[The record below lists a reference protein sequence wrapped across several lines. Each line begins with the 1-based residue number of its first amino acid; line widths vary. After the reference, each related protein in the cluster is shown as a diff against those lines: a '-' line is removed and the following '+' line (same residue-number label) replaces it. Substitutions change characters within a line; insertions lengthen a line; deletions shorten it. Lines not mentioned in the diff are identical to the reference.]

1 MADGVHDFSPDEAD
15 PFDILLQRAEE
26 LKASDDIAL
35 EALARD
41 AIEAKT
47 SEPRMDKLMRTAAK
61 AAGFALPTVKKAF
74 DAAHAELDRDAQAK
88 RQADP
93 SAAAAQA
100 AALQAAIDAEKA
112 ARDAERERL
121 RQSCHGLAEDPQ
133 LMEKLGALVDRLGV
147 VGEAA
152 NVRGAY
158 LVATSRLVEKNAL
171 SLLRRG
177 AAAGGKNFLLTHVVS
192 LFPEEDV
199 IQLSG
204 LSATAL
210 VYFGADEDAIKH
222 KLIIVVEAAVLA
234 ERANGDENPALVLLR
249 SLISEGRIDRLVTVP
264 QRNGPSQAVRIRREG
279 PVAVMMTSARDNV
292 ESEMLT
298 RLMVGDAD
306 ESRTVRARADAEA
319 QPGRK
324 G

>member
-61 AAGFALPTVKKAF
+61 AVGFALLTVRKTF
-74 DAAHAELDRDAQAK
+74 DAARAKLDRDAQAK

-133 LMEKLGALVDRLGV
+133 LMEKLGALVDQLGV

-152 NVRGAY
+152 NVRAAY

-177 AAAGGKNFLLTHVVS
+177 AAAGGKNFLLDSCRLAVPRRGRDSVVRPVRHGPG
-192 LFPEEDV
+192 LFRRGRGRD
-199 IQLSG
+199 Q
-204 LSATAL
+204 AQ
-210 VYFGADEDAIKH
+210 ADY
-222 KLIIVVEAAVLA
+222 
-234 ERANGDENPALVLLR
+234 RCR
-249 SLISEGRIDRLVTVP
+249 SCGSRG
-264 QRNGPSQAVRIRREG
+264 
-279 PVAVMMTSARDNV
+279 
-292 ESEMLT
+292 T
-298 RLMVGDAD
+298 RQW
-306 ESRTVRARADAEA
+306 R
-319 QPGRK
+319 
-324 G
+324 